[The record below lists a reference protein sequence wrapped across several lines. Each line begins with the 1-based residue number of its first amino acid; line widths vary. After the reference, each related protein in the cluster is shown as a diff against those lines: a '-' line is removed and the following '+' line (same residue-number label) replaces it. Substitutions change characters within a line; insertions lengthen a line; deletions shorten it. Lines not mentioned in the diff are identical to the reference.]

1 MQKLDGAEWR
11 LPNTTSTWPVQD
23 GGCQTQ
29 PQHGQCRTGIAKHL
43 NMANGMAK
51 NMAKNMAK
59 TGNTYETSQMQ
70 ELDVASA
77 KHNLNM
83 AKIGNTEER
92 VSRYISPEISTY
104 IRDQQLTQK
113 IARM

>member
-1 MQKLDGAEWR
+1 MSW
-11 LPNTTSTWPVQD
+11 TVQD

-29 PQHGQCRTGIAKHL
+29 PQHGRCRTEVAKHNL
-43 NMANGMAK
+43 
-51 NMAKNMAK
+51 NMAK

-92 VSRYISPEISTY
+92 VSRYISPEISNY
-104 IRDQQLTQK
+104 IRDRYLAQK

>member
-1 MQKLDGAEWR
+1 MANGM
-11 LPNTTSTWPVQD
+11 
-23 GGCQTQ
+23 
-29 PQHGQCRTGIAKHL
+29 AK

-70 ELDVASA
+70 ELDGASA
-77 KHNLNM
+77 RDHFNM
-83 AKIGNTEER
+83 ANIGNTDER

-104 IRDQQLTQK
+104 IRDQ
-113 IARM
+113 

>member
-1 MQKLDGAEWR
+1 MANGM
-11 LPNTTSTWPVQD
+11 
-23 GGCQTQ
+23 
-29 PQHGQCRTGIAKHL
+29 AK

-51 NMAKNMAK
+51 NMAKNMAKTGNTHETSQMQERDGGSVKHNLNMAK

-92 VSRYISPEISTY
+92 VGRYISKEISNY
-104 IRDQQLTQK
+104 IRDRYLAQK